1 VSRPREGQGLLP
13 FEAEADESLCAV
25 TAHGGLPLLV
35 EAARALGV
43 DQACRQH
50 LRIKQ
55 RRRGFDEA
63 AMVESFMTLFG
74 AGGEC
79 LDDFATLSADGG
91 LARLLG
97 RALPKPTATRD
108 FLYAFH
114 DEKLTTRPKDAPKAW
129 IPAESAPLQQLHAVN
144 VAAVHALAQHQPELR
159 DATVD
164 LDATIIASR
173 KREALPVYEG
183 GRGYQPQLAVWAE
196 AGVVVADQFRDGN
209 VPAEVEALAVAKRA
223 FAALPAQV
231 ERRGFRG
238 DSACYTH
245 DLLNWLRD
253 EHRADGPQ
261 GFIGFAISA
270 DMSPSLAEHIAA
282 LPATAWQPYFP
293 GRKDEHE
300 ERFWA
305 EVEFTPS
312 DGPVRKDVQP
322 DRYVAVRIVPRQ
334 GDLFDRNREVK
345 HFAIVSNR
353 RDVRGDRLIEWHREK
368 AGTIEA
374 VHDVLKNELGAGVM
388 PCGRFGANAAWLRL
402 NVLTFNVLA
411 ALRRLALPPALAQA
425 RPKRLRFKLF
435 ALAGRIVAHAR
446 QLTVRLGITAADF
459 ATFLAARRALRA
471 AAFA

>member
-1 VSRPREGQGLLP
+1 
-13 FEAEADESLCAV
+13 
-25 TAHGGLPLLV
+25 
-35 EAARALGV
+35 
-43 DQACRQH
+43 
-50 LRIKQ
+50 
-55 RRRGFDEA
+55 
-63 AMVESFMTLFG
+63 MVESFMTLFG

-79 LDDFATLSADGG
+79 LDDFASLGADGG

-97 RALPKPTATRD
+97 RALPKPTAARD

-114 DEKLTTRPKDAPKAW
+114 DGQLTTRPADAPKAW
-129 IPAESAPLQQLHAVN
+129 IPAESKPLQQLHAVN
-144 VAAVHALAQHQPELR
+144 VAAVHAFAQHLPEQR

-209 VPAEVEALAVAKRA
+209 VPAETEALAVAQRA
-223 FAALPAQV
+223 FAAPPQV
-231 ERRGFRG
+231 EHRFFRG
-238 DSACYTH
+238 DSACYNH

-253 EHRADGPQ
+253 EHRLEGPR

-282 LPATAWQPYFP
+282 LPPRAWRPYFP

-312 DGPVRKDVQP
+312 DGPARKDVQP

-334 GDLFDRNREVK
+334 GDLFDANREVK

-411 ALRRLALPPALAQA
+411 ALRRIALPPALAQA

-435 ALAGRIVAHAR
+435 SLAGRIIAHAR
-446 QLTVRLGITAADF
+446 RLVVRLGITADDF
-459 ATFLAARRALRA
+459 ATFLAARRTLRR